1 MSDQIEASHL
11 IAKNHQ
17 ETAQSVATEVK
28 LAEGE
33 GFEPPVR
40 LPVRLISSQVPL
52 TTQPPFRS
60 FATNNLQFNEK
71 IRH

>member
-1 MSDQIEASHL
+1 MGRGAD
-11 IAKNHQ
+11 
-17 ETAQSVATEVK
+17 

-52 TTQPPFRS
+52 TTQPPFQIQYVPNGSYYARIKVGGKVRDVS
-60 FATNNLQFNEK
+60 GLRPGQGGTILP
-71 IRH
+71 